1 MTFSLTL
8 HSMKPM
14 YFFLGLLLGAAG
26 TLAVSAQAAAGEPRA
41 FMQSTQMIVVTTSDW
56 NTVEGKLQRYQRG
69 TPHEA
74 WRPVGEPIAIV
85 VGQKGM
91 GWGIGVLATDDPK
104 VRLPSDPVKKEGD
117 GRSPAGVFALGTAF
131 GDASQPLPGLKTP
144 YLPLTPSIEC
154 VDDSSSKYYN
164 RVLDR
169 STVVPDWNSSEH
181 MRSVGE
187 AYRWGIVVGHNGG
200 DMMADA
206 NPPVPGSGSCVFLHI
221 WRSSTR
227 GTAGC
232 TAMPQSQL
240 ETLLTWLD
248 PKRKPL
254 LVQLPAPGYARLT
267 HRWGLPPAVNAAPR

>member
-144 YLPLTPSIEC
+144 YLHADP
-154 VDDSSSKYYN
+154 VD
-164 RVLDR
+164 R
-169 STVVPDWNSSEH
+169 
-181 MRSVGE
+181 MRG
-187 AYRWGIVVGHNGG
+187 R
-200 DMMADA
+200 
-206 NPPVPGSGSCVFLHI
+206 
-221 WRSSTR
+221 
-227 GTAGC
+227 
-232 TAMPQSQL
+232 Q
-240 ETLLTWLD
+240 
-248 PKRKPL
+248 
-254 LVQLPAPGYARLT
+254 
-267 HRWGLPPAVNAAPR
+267 